1 MGDTMEFRVYALDV
15 WGNSEDG
22 YEVNDCIATD
32 NIIELSDDW
41 TPKDIAEQIMEDRTI
56 RLSIEGDE
64 DFTLYVDREEDGRPL
79 VELRRLH

>member
-1 MGDTMEFRVYALDV
+1 MEFRVYALDV

-64 DFTLYVDREEDGRPL
+64 DFTLYVDREKDGRPL
-79 VELRRLH
+79 VELRRIH

>member
-1 MGDTMEFRVYALDV
+1 MGDTMKFRVYALDV

-22 YEVNDCIATD
+22 YEVNNCIATD

>member
-1 MGDTMEFRVYALDV
+1 MEFRVYALDV
-15 WGNSEDG
+15 WGNEIDG

-32 NIIELSDDW
+32 NIITLSDDW
-41 TPKDIAEQIMEDRTI
+41 TPKDIAEQIMEDKTI

-64 DFTLYVDREEDGRPL
+64 DFTLYVDRESDGRPL